1 MMWEKKQTS
10 FRVMPHFLKIS
21 GLVLLTAFFLN
32 IFWTTISYA
41 NSFSWQ
47 DDKLIYNNLTFIK
60 SDSSLQNKTLYVHRQ
75 GNKALT
81 LQFNQQPTQA
91 KSAEYIEYQIETGS
105 GKFIKPSSA
114 KTVQL
119 ATSSQEQPTNNQP
132 TSSCN
137 IPGIGWLFCPAINFM
152 ASGMD
157 GMVEIINNFLQTR
170 SISTDANSPLMT
182 AWRIARN
189 IANTLFIAV
198 FMIIILSYLTSYGVS
213 NYTIKKTLPKL
224 IVGAILV
231 NISFYVCLLAL
242 DINNI
247 IGHNIAGGFRSIQSQ
262 ISGPNLIAVSWTDLA
277 KSILGGGALVVGA
290 VSIPIIFSG
299 IAGIALALGSALLGL
314 AITLIMTIVILAARQ
329 AIIITLIIAAPL
341 AFIANLLPNTEHLFK
356 KWFDLFKK
364 MLFIFPMFS
373 LLYGGAQLAGAIII
387 SSATDII
394 TLMLGMIVQIVPLIT
409 LPKMIRESD
418 NILSNLGAHFDKG
431 ILNPIRGNANTWLN
445 DRKEVNRQRYLAGGN
460 LGPLSN
466 FNLSRKVSQMLENN
480 RRLTAEKFD
489 TYSILTDA
497 NYTKLKAKSDGKS
510 ILGRQYYKAKIQN
523 ADALSE
529 MSLSKLELDT
539 SVKNAI
545 AEEFKRAAERGSLEG
560 LEKGMRKNN
569 IRSLALNT
577 LYSRVEDSRNRM
589 AAGMQDSKF
598 NDLISKRA
606 FSKTYGTD
614 LITASTGIYNG
625 ENSTDAI
632 VLARAISA
640 SRKEHNEAVAAT
652 DEALKNY
659 NINFDQLQK
668 LAFDNVDPA
677 TGLRGKDDNGIEFTF
692 HAGNKLVQ
700 EAAIKAVMRT
710 KVMGPTLKIIEES
723 GEGGKLQDF
732 ASVISEA
739 IWANQLQSGA
749 VFLGNITPDAIAQ
762 GKINADVLDMLKFNN
777 IVKGRFGNKTF
788 AGQDKDVTTSYIKAL
803 KNLANNFNNPAMF
816 DAYGNYLNPTEIEAL
831 NGLSRSK
838 ILSSLKKY
846 HDGIYE
852 ALNDNLTASQINE
865 AGQDELRKLAR
876 EINNLLQRR

>member
-1 MMWEKKQTS
+1 MWEKKQTS

-47 DDKLIYNNLTFIK
+47 NDKLIYNNLTFIK

-81 LQFNQQPTQA
+81 LQFSQQPTQA

-119 ATSSQEQPTNNQP
+119 TTTQGQQSNDKP

-137 IPGIGWLFCPAINFM
+137 IPGVGWLFCPAINFM
-152 ASGMD
+152 ASSMD

-170 SISTDANSPLMT
+170 SISTDADSPLMT

-198 FMIIILSYLTSYGVS
+198 FMVIILSYLTNYGVS
-213 NYTIKKTLPKL
+213 NYAIKKTLPKL
-224 IVGAILV
+224 IIGAILV
-231 NISFYVCLLAL
+231 NVSFYVCLLAL
-242 DINNI
+242 DLSNI

-262 ISGPNLIAVSWTDLA
+262 ISGPNFIAVSWTDLA
-277 KSILGGGALVVGA
+277 KSILGGGALIVGA
-290 VSIPIIFSG
+290 VSIPMIFSG

-329 AIIITLIIAAPL
+329 AIIISLIIAAPL
-341 AFIANLLPNTEHLFK
+341 AFVANLLPNTETFFK
-356 KWFDLFKK
+356 KWLDLFKK

-373 LLYGGAQLAGAIII
+373 LLYGSAQLAGAIII

-394 TLMLGMIVQIVPLIT
+394 TLMLGMVVQIVPLVA

-418 NILSNLGAHFDKG
+418 SILSDLGKHFG
-431 ILNPIRGNANTWLN
+431 NGVLNPVQNTASNWLN
-445 DRKEVNRQRYLAGGN
+445 KNKEVNRQRYLAGGN
-460 LGPLSN
+460 LGALSS
-466 FNLSRKVSQMLENN
+466 FNLPRKVSQMLENN
-480 RRLTAEKFD
+480 RRLTAEKLD
-489 TYSILTDA
+489 AYSMLTDA
-497 NYTKLKAKSDGKS
+497 NYIKLKAKAGEKS
-510 ILGRQYYKAKIQN
+510 ILGRQYYKIKIQN
-523 ADALSE
+523 AEALSE
-529 MSLSKLELDT
+529 LEISKLELNT
-539 SVKNAI
+539 SIKNTI

-560 LEKGMRKNN
+560 LEQGMRKNKV
-569 IRSLALNT
+569 RSLALNT
-577 LYSRVEDSRNRM
+577 LYSKVEESRSKMADGMRDSN
-589 AAGMQDSKF
+589 F
-598 NDLISKRA
+598 NKLISNRT
-606 FSKTYGTD
+606 FSSTYGTD

-625 ENSTDAI
+625 ESSTDAI
-632 VLARAISA
+632 VLAKAISA

-668 LAFDNVDPA
+668 LAFDTVDPNIGL
-677 TGLRGKDDNGIEFTF
+677 TGTDNNGIDFTF

-723 GEGGKLQDF
+723 GDGGSLKEF

-762 GKINADVLDMLKFNN
+762 GQINADVLDMLKFNN

-803 KNLANNFNNPAMF
+803 QNLANNFNNPAMF
-816 DAYGNYLNPTEIEAL
+816 DAYGNYLNPTQIAAL

-876 EINNLLQRR
+876 EINSFLQRR